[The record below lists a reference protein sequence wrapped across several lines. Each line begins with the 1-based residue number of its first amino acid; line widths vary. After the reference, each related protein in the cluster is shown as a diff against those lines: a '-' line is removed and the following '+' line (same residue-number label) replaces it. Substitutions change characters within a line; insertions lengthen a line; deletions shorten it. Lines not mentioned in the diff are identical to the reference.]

1 MGVYGT
7 RGVKVL
13 SPEEKDKL
21 DTKPRKYGDTNLSIY
36 EIENIISKSNEFNYV
51 KNFVA
56 FNVIG
61 ASDNLRIGH
70 ECDVLVC
77 SKAGYL
83 TEIEIKRSF
92 TDFLADFE
100 KEHDHSSD
108 IIKSFYYC
116 IPLKIKDKVLEH
128 IKNKPEGTTDHR
140 FDAGI
145 LVYTEDGELST
156 VTLPKPN
163 WYAHKLFIEQKM
175 ELMRLEAMRN
185 VKLKE
190 KIIKLTKHPE
200 EKNSAEDE
208 NLTIN

>member
-13 SPEEKDKL
+13 STEEKDKL

-61 ASDNLRIGH
+61 MSDNLRIGH

-83 TEIEIKRSF
+83 TEIEIKRSYI
-92 TDFLADFE
+92 DFLADFE
-100 KEHDHSSD
+100 KEHDHSSEL
-108 IIKSFYYC
+108 IKNFYYC
-116 IPLKIKDKVLEH
+116 VPLKIKDKVLEY
-128 IKNKPEGTTDHR
+128 IRNKPEGTTDHR
-140 FDAGI
+140 FDAGV
-145 LVYTEDGELST
+145 LAYTEDGKLLT
-156 VTLPKPN
+156 ITMPTIN

-175 ELMRLEAMRN
+175 EMMRLEAMRV
-185 VKLKE
+185 VKLKD
-190 KIIKLTKHPE
+190 KIISLTKE
-200 EKNSAEDE
+200 QK
-208 NLTIN
+208 